1 MIVQYFN
8 QTLVGSCLL
17 LSLALPIYAAKD
29 TSDYPVVIHFSSND
43 DAKQMVQSTYSAL
56 VDLNRDLMTLNK
68 YTVHSLST
76 GYFFED
82 QVFQDKKSKVIKTLD
97 NQKLTLHV
105 FGKQELNI
113 DFHDPKNNRQY
124 AIRIPVVTFN
134 EFGLSDTNISNIDDA
149 KEAQKAI
156 LAARQKLRDLLT
168 PHEVTT
174 PNFDEKQT
182 GFNILKIKNPES
194 FIAISNSLEQ
204 VQIFYAKKLNK
215 LGEYADKVAS
225 GRYSEEEMQ
234 ALNTEYGYFVY
245 AMSWY
250 IDGSEQTTINSL
262 KIFKGSELT
271 LNFDDKIQ
279 KSYYMPEIS
288 LSILQ
293 LDNDSIYDYYSAI
306 KSYVDLKVAKNWML
320 DWNITGQQEF
330 NPASDSDRTAYA
342 PHFAEKK

>member
-1 MIVQYFN
+1 MIVQRFN
-8 QTLVGSCLL
+8 QKLVGSCLL
-17 LSLALPIYAAKD
+17 LSLALPIYAGQD
-29 TSDYPVVIHFSSND
+29 TLDYPVVIRFSSND

-56 VDLNRDLMTLNK
+56 LDLNRALMTLNK

-82 QVFQDKKSKVIKTLD
+82 QAFQDKKNKVIQTL
-97 NQKLTLHV
+97 NKQKLTLHV
-105 FGKQELNI
+105 FGKQLINI
-113 DFHDPKNNRQY
+113 DFHDPKDNKQY
-124 AIRIPVVTFN
+124 AIRIPVLTFS
-134 EFGLSDTNISNIDDA
+134 EFGLDNTHISNIDDA

-156 LAARQKLRDLLT
+156 LAAHQKLRDLLT

-174 PNFDEKQT
+174 PNFDEKQA
-182 GFNILKIKNPES
+182 GLNILKIKNPES
-194 FIAISNSLEQ
+194 FIAISNSLKQ
-204 VQIFYAKKLNK
+204 VQIVCAKKLHK

-225 GRYSEEEMQ
+225 GKYSEKEME
-234 ALNTEYGYFVY
+234 ALNTEYGYLVY
-245 AMSWY
+245 EMSWY
-250 IDGSEQTTINSL
+250 INGSDQTINFL
-262 KIFKGSELT
+262 KIFKGNELT

-306 KSYVDLKVAKNWML
+306 KSYVDLKVAKNWIL

-330 NPASDSDRTAYA
+330 NPASDSDRTAYTQ
-342 PHFAEKK
+342 HFAVKK